1 MDAAQIQDELN
12 HIFCEIFDDDSIR
25 IRPEMTADD
34 VKDWDS
40 FNHINLIVAVEAK
53 FKIKFKT
60 AELESLRNVGHLMEM
75 IGKKIQK

>member
-1 MDAAQIQDELN
+1 MNTAQIQEELN
-12 HIFCEIFDDDSIR
+12 GIFRDIFDDDSLQ
-25 IRPEMTADD
+25 IRPQMTAQD

-53 FKIKFKT
+53 FHIKFKT

-75 IGKKIQK
+75 IEKKLNK

>member
-1 MDAAQIQDELN
+1 MNTAQIQEELN
-12 HIFCEIFDDDSIR
+12 GIFRDIFDDDSLQ
-25 IRPEMTADD
+25 IRPQMTAHD

-53 FKIKFKT
+53 FHIKFKT

-75 IGKKIQK
+75 IEKKLNK